1 MSGDGKTAGRLI
13 VIADDDADVLD
24 LVRFRLEQGGYETAA
39 ADDGEEA
46 LRLVRERHPDLCV
59 LDVMMPRLN
68 GFQVVEALRA
78 DVATEG
84 IPVLLLTATVQ
95 DKDIALGFEA
105 GANDYLRKPFDPQEL
120 LARVEALLAPR

>member
-1 MSGDGKTAGRLI
+1 MSGDGETAGRLI

-46 LRLVRERHPDLCV
+46 LRLARERHPDLCV
-59 LDVMMPRLN
+59 LDVMMPRMN

-78 DVATEG
+78 DGATEA

-95 DKDIALGFEA
+95 DKDISRGFEV